1 MIKTKHSYKRSGENV
16 RVPGFSLMD
25 TYPDF
30 IQRAGRA
37 VSPSSTKNELQEAS
51 IIVSNSRVLDMP
63 TDGEARWSLG
73 GYLSE
78 TGGVSRKNKMVFGLY
93 VPEIDEVRGH
103 LFTR

>member
-1 MIKTKHSYKRSGENV
+1 MVKTKHSYKRSGENV

-30 IQRAGRA
+30 IQRA

-78 TGGVSRKNKMVFGLY
+78 TRGVSRKNKMNKMVFGLY